1 MPTELPPPPPE
12 LVMQMD
18 KLYATCSELLDRYI
32 SGFNIDLNRHAVKH
46 GSMSETQSHYH
57 LTKVLASQVP
67 PNMLAGIAAAA
78 IVRGIA
84 GKAKGKG

>member
-1 MPTELPPPPPE
+1 
-12 LVMQMD
+12 MQMD